1 MLKGGAVMRHLYSEI
16 DNVSLT
22 YCDPRENEDGLEI
35 LPLHFERPWH
45 GGFDTLDTSLPV
57 LYVEE
62 MLGFSKEEISQLLQ
76 YARNN
81 ASILWSLVR
90 EKKAV

>member
-1 MLKGGAVMRHLYSEI
+1 MLKGGAVMRHFYSEI
-16 DNVSLT
+16 DNISLT

-35 LPLHFERPWH
+35 LPLHFERPRH

-57 LYVEE
+57 LYVKEAT
-62 MLGFSKEEISQLLQ
+62 GFSKKEIVQLLQ

-81 ASILWSLVR
+81 ASILWSLVK
-90 EKKAV
+90 EKEAV